1 VRAARAIKC
10 RDVSCCEMMQAYLK
24 HIDWLNPI
32 VHALR
37 LGVEQAALIALAH
50 HRDTQLRPGEYL
62 GWMHGLPTVIREKA
76 RRMKNA
82 ACIIVSEANQSR
94 SVSDCDCEYRPVAR
108 LPCRSMRMIN
118 EDCSGRRRER
128 CSCSGLENAAGRRRQ
143 RSRRVPAECVRFQQ
157 CPRFSPV
164 CGQSAS

>member
-1 VRAARAIKC
+1 MRAARAIKC

-62 GWMHGLPTVIREKA
+62 GWMHGAVRKCVEIK
-76 RRMKNA
+76 
-82 ACIIVSEANQSR
+82 
-94 SVSDCDCEYRPVAR
+94 VAR
-108 LPCRSMRMIN
+108 
-118 EDCSGRRRER
+118 
-128 CSCSGLENAAGRRRQ
+128 
-143 RSRRVPAECVRFQQ
+143 
-157 CPRFSPV
+157 SPV
-164 CGQSAS
+164 RLRLSDQAATSRG